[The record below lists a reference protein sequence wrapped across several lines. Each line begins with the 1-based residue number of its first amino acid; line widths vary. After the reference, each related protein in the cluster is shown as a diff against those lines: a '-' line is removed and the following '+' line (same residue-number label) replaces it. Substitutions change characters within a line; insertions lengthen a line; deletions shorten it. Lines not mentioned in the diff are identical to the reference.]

1 MKNKKV
7 AVDYDIYSYYYPINK
22 FLTKEELEKI
32 RKKELKHNR
41 NKKLKKLNEMYIV
54 S

>member
-1 MKNKKV
+1 MEIKKV
-7 AVDYDIYSYYYPINK
+7 VDYDVCSYYPIDK
-22 FLTKEELEKI
+22 FLTKKEIEEI